1 MNAIRKSVFLILM
14 GILGAACGREAA
26 TSIVVAGVVDG
37 TVVTIRAMAGGRLVE
52 WTPAPGQMVRKN
64 EVLGKF
70 DPSRIENGLE
80 ELALSEREIA
90 IVEERARGQMP
101 ALEAKVGYLKKQIER
116 LDRLKADRA
125 VAGEEIEKARVE
137 LLGAEAALSDLQ
149 KSLAAQAIQKDKVA
163 NKRRALELAKE
174 DLILKSPVDGVLLES
189 HATAGETL
197 PPGSPAA
204 EILDTSS
211 LRVEA
216 YVEQAELSRLSLNGR
231 ASVRIDGQ
239 EGKEWS
245 GTIIQF
251 GSTAEFSPKFTLTE
265 KERRAL
271 LYKVR
276 IRIDSDPVIFKLGMP
291 VTVVLAR

>member
-14 GILGAACGREAA
+14 GILSAACGREAA
-26 TSIVVAGVVDG
+26 TAIVVAGVVDG

-90 IVEERARGQMP
+90 SVEDRARGQMP
-101 ALEAKVGYLKKQIER
+101 ALEAKVGHLKKQIER
-116 LDRLKADRA
+116 LDRLKVDRA

-149 KSLAAQAIQKDKVA
+149 KSLAAQAIQKDKLA
-163 NKRRALELAKE
+163 NRRRALELAKE
-174 DLILKSPVDGVLLES
+174 DLILRSPVDGVLMES

-231 ASVRIDGQ
+231 ATVRIDGQ

-276 IRIDSDPVIFKLGMP
+276 IRIDSDPAIFKLGMP